1 MSSTNFRKIIISGK
15 ICRIGN
21 KIAACADKEVEM
33 KKEAVFMKRLFAAI
47 LCLCLLAG
55 CGRTDSTGDTCRT
68 AEAPGESM
76 VSDTMGGS
84 GEKAVSAGETFRI
97 IQEQPE
103 NLLLAKTDGNSADV
117 YTLSLR
123 DAELTLDGNA
133 FDRNEP
139 GAYQSFPDGTLTG
152 ALVEVACDLVL
163 ETYPGQLAEVTAVN
177 IRSDG
182 FDDRCALYLRVL
194 NDLWAVDEGLNSDIT
209 MLSVDLSQTGLSDSE
224 QAAVAWVFGGMHD
237 ISETMTVSY
246 EELAAEGYLSDTA
259 PEVDGIPHWKD
270 GCLFTITEQNGQDS
284 IHVEQDSKNITGADP
299 LPRTEEESGAACQL
313 PPAEAGQG
321 QSDFCQPVKTEGG
334 EPDALQNTVTFD
346 AQKWRSAL
354 GAYFFTDCTAS
365 RDAQGHWGD
374 YTVGAAAI
382 S

>member
-1 MSSTNFRKIIISGK
+1 
-15 ICRIGN
+15 
-21 KIAACADKEVEM
+21 
-33 KKEAVFMKRLFAAI
+33 MKRLFAAM

-55 CGRTDSTGDTCRT
+55 CGRTGSTGNTCRT

-123 DAELTLDGNA
+123 DVELTLDGNA

-139 GAYQSFPDGTLTG
+139 GAHQDLPGKTLTG
-152 ALVEVACDLVL
+152 ALVEVAYDLVL
-163 ETYPGQLAEVTAVN
+163 ETYPGQLAEVTVVN

-224 QAAVAWVFGGMHD
+224 QAAVVWVFGGMHD
-237 ISETMTVSY
+237 ISETMTMSY
-246 EELAAEGYLSDTA
+246 EELAAEGYLSDTD
-259 PEVDGIPHWKD
+259 PEVDGIPHWRD
-270 GCLFTITEQNGQDS
+270 GCLFTITEQETGDNELNG
-284 IHVEQDSKNITGADP
+284 A
-299 LPRTEEESGAACQL
+299 R
-313 PPAEAGQG
+313 
-321 QSDFCQPVKTEGG
+321 
-334 EPDALQNTVTFD
+334 NTVTFD

>member
-1 MSSTNFRKIIISGK
+1 MSPMTIILSTFWESSMASFCLFSVAEQMVWEISIFSPFSRKMASIIVKLALGEGCLHHNGVSPFSVSSTVR
-15 ICRIGN
+15 
-21 KIAACADKEVEM
+21 
-33 KKEAVFMKRLFAAI
+33 
-47 LCLCLLAG
+47 LCLLRAFQNNG
-55 CGRTDSTGDTCRT
+55 CI
-68 AEAPGESM
+68 AAP
-76 VSDTMGGS
+76 
-84 GEKAVSAGETFRI
+84 
-97 IQEQPE
+97 
-103 NLLLAKTDGNSADV
+103 
-117 YTLSLR
+117 
-123 DAELTLDGNA
+123 
-133 FDRNEP
+133 
-139 GAYQSFPDGTLTG
+139 
-152 ALVEVACDLVL
+152 
-163 ETYPGQLAEVTAVN
+163 AVN
-177 IRSDG
+177 
-182 FDDRCALYLRVL
+182 ALYLRVL

-237 ISETMTVSY
+237 ISETMTMSY
-246 EELAAEGYLSDTA
+246 EELAAEGYLTGTEPDS
-259 PEVDGIPHWKD
+259 DGIPCWED

-299 LPRTEEESGAACQL
+299 LPRTEEKSGAACQL

-321 QSDFCQPVKTEGG
+321 QSDFCPVKTKSG

>member
-55 CGRTDSTGDTCRT
+55 CGRTDSTGNTCR
-68 AEAPGESM
+68 AEE
-76 VSDTMGGS
+76 GS
-84 GEKAVSAGETFRI
+84 GGGDVSGKTEEPGADAGGELFRVI
-97 IQEQPE
+97 RSQAGAAP
-103 NLLLAKTDGNSADV
+103 LLLAKESGGPGDV
-117 YTLSLR
+117 YTLSPTTV
-123 DAELTLDGNA
+123 EPTLDGRSTA
-133 FDRNEP
+133 AMDLVYTP
-139 GAYQSFPDGTLTG
+139 GTLLEITYG
-152 ALVEVACDLVL
+152 SVL

-237 ISETMTVSY
+237 ISETMTMSY

-270 GCLFTITEQNGQDS
+270 GCLFTITEQETGDNELNG
-284 IHVEQDSKNITGADP
+284 A
-299 LPRTEEESGAACQL
+299 R
-313 PPAEAGQG
+313 
-321 QSDFCQPVKTEGG
+321 
-334 EPDALQNTVTFD
+334 NTVTFD

-365 RDAQGHWGD
+365 RDVQGHWGD
-374 YTVGAAAI
+374 YTVGAEAI

>member
-1 MSSTNFRKIIISGK
+1 
-15 ICRIGN
+15 
-21 KIAACADKEVEM
+21 
-33 KKEAVFMKRLFAAI
+33 MKRLFAAM

-55 CGRTDSTGDTCRT
+55 CGRTGSTGNTCRT

-123 DAELTLDGNA
+123 DVELTLDGNA

-139 GAYQSFPDGTLTG
+139 GAHQDLPGKTLTG
-152 ALVEVACDLVL
+152 ALVEVAYDLVL
-163 ETYPGQLAEVTAVN
+163 ETYPGQLAEVTVVN

-237 ISETMTVSY
+237 ISETMTMSY
-246 EELAAEGYLSDTA
+246 EELAAEGYLSDTD
-259 PEVDGIPHWKD
+259 PEVDGIPHWRD
-270 GCLFTITEQNGQDS
+270 GCLFTITEQETGDNELNG
-284 IHVEQDSKNITGADP
+284 A
-299 LPRTEEESGAACQL
+299 R
-313 PPAEAGQG
+313 
-321 QSDFCQPVKTEGG
+321 
-334 EPDALQNTVTFD
+334 NTVTFD

>member
-1 MSSTNFRKIIISGK
+1 
-15 ICRIGN
+15 
-21 KIAACADKEVEM
+21 
-33 KKEAVFMKRLFAAI
+33 MKRLFAAI

-55 CGRTDSTGDTCRT
+55 CGRTDSTGNTCRT

-123 DAELTLDGNA
+123 DVELTLDGNA

-139 GAYQSFPDGTLTG
+139 GAYQSFPDGALTG
-152 ALVEVACDLVL
+152 ALVEVAYDLVL

-194 NDLWAVDEGLNSDIT
+194 NDLWAVDEGLNNDIT

-224 QAAVAWVFGGMHD
+224 QAAVAWAFGGEHG
-237 ISETMTVSY
+237 ISQVLSLNY
-246 EELAAEGYLSDTA
+246 EQLAAEGYLTGADPDS
-259 PEVDGIPHWKD
+259 DGIPCWED
-270 GCLFTITEQNGQDS
+270 GCLFTITEQETGDNELNG
-284 IHVEQDSKNITGADP
+284 A
-299 LPRTEEESGAACQL
+299 R
-313 PPAEAGQG
+313 
-321 QSDFCQPVKTEGG
+321 
-334 EPDALQNTVTFD
+334 NTVTFD

>member
-1 MSSTNFRKIIISGK
+1 M
-15 ICRIGN
+15 
-21 KIAACADKEVEM
+21 
-33 KKEAVFMKRLFAAI
+33 
-47 LCLCLLAG
+47 
-55 CGRTDSTGDTCRT
+55 
-68 AEAPGESM
+68 
-76 VSDTMGGS
+76 
-84 GEKAVSAGETFRI
+84 
-97 IQEQPE
+97 
-103 NLLLAKTDGNSADV
+103 
-117 YTLSLR
+117 
-123 DAELTLDGNA
+123 
-133 FDRNEP
+133 
-139 GAYQSFPDGTLTG
+139 
-152 ALVEVACDLVL
+152 
-163 ETYPGQLAEVTAVN
+163 N

-224 QAAVAWVFGGMHD
+224 QAAVAWAFGGEHG
-237 ISETMTVSY
+237 ISQVLSLNY
-246 EELAAEGYLSDTA
+246 EQLAAEGYLTGADPDS
-259 PEVDGIPHWKD
+259 DGIPCWKD
-270 GCLFTITEQNGQDS
+270 GCLFTIVEQNGQDS

-299 LPRTEEESGAACQL
+299 LPRTEEESGATCQL

-321 QSDFCQPVKTEGG
+321 QSDFCQPVKTESG

>member
-1 MSSTNFRKIIISGK
+1 MQRKQNVKHKFQKKIISGK
-15 ICRIGN
+15 ICKTGN
-21 KIAACADKEVEM
+21 KITVCADKEVEM
-33 KKEAVFMKRLFAAI
+33 KKEAVFMKQLFAAM

-55 CGRTDSTGDTCRT
+55 CDGKGSTGDTCRT

-123 DAELTLDGNA
+123 DVELTLDGNA

-139 GAYQSFPDGTLTG
+139 GAYQDLPGKTLTG

-163 ETYPGQLAEVTAVN
+163 ETYPGQLGEVTAVN

-224 QAAVAWVFGGMHD
+224 QAAVAWAFGGEHG
-237 ISETMTVSY
+237 ISQVLSLNY
-246 EELAAEGYLSDTA
+246 EQLAAEGYLTGADPDS
-259 PEVDGIPHWKD
+259 DGIPCWED
-270 GCLFTITEQNGQDS
+270 GCLFTITEQETGDNELNG
-284 IHVEQDSKNITGADP
+284 A
-299 LPRTEEESGAACQL
+299 R
-313 PPAEAGQG
+313 
-321 QSDFCQPVKTEGG
+321 
-334 EPDALQNTVTFD
+334 NTVTFD

>member
-1 MSSTNFRKIIISGK
+1 
-15 ICRIGN
+15 
-21 KIAACADKEVEM
+21 
-33 KKEAVFMKRLFAAI
+33 MKRLFAAI

-55 CGRTDSTGDTCRT
+55 CGRTDSTGNTCR
-68 AEAPGESM
+68 AEEGSGESM

-103 NLLLAKTDGNSADV
+103 SMLLAMTDGNSADV

-133 FDRNEP
+133 FDRNEL

-152 ALVEVACDLVL
+152 ALVEVAYDLVL

-182 FDDRCALYLRVL
+182 LDDRCALYLRVL

-237 ISETMTVSY
+237 ISEVLSLSY
-246 EELAAEGYLSDTA
+246 EELAAEENLNQNTLAARVRRIKLRFQKIYREIEHFSDPPCKKSDTA
-259 PEVDGIPHWKD
+259 RHKEKRG
-270 GCLFTITEQNGQDS
+270 G
-284 IHVEQDSKNITGADP
+284 SK
-299 LPRTEEESGAACQL
+299 L
-313 PPAEAGQG
+313 
-321 QSDFCQPVKTEGG
+321 
-334 EPDALQNTVTFD
+334 
-346 AQKWRSAL
+346 
-354 GAYFFTDCTAS
+354 
-365 RDAQGHWGD
+365 
-374 YTVGAAAI
+374 
-382 S
+382 

>member
-1 MSSTNFRKIIISGK
+1 
-15 ICRIGN
+15 
-21 KIAACADKEVEM
+21 
-33 KKEAVFMKRLFAAI
+33 MKRLFAAI

-55 CGRTDSTGDTCRT
+55 CGRTDSTGNTCR
-68 AEAPGESM
+68 AEEGSGESM

-123 DAELTLDGNA
+123 DVELTLDGNA

-139 GAYQSFPDGTLTG
+139 GAYQDLPGKTLTG
-152 ALVEVACDLVL
+152 ALVEVAYDLVL

-224 QAAVAWVFGGMHD
+224 QAAVAWAFGGEHG
-237 ISETMTVSY
+237 ISQVLSLNY
-246 EELAAEGYLSDTA
+246 EQLAAEGYLTGADPDS
-259 PEVDGIPHWKD
+259 DGIPCWEE
-270 GCLFTITEQNGQDS
+270 GCLFTITEQETGDNELNG
-284 IHVEQDSKNITGADP
+284 A
-299 LPRTEEESGAACQL
+299 R
-313 PPAEAGQG
+313 
-321 QSDFCQPVKTEGG
+321 
-334 EPDALQNTVTFD
+334 NTVTFD

>member
-1 MSSTNFRKIIISGK
+1 
-15 ICRIGN
+15 
-21 KIAACADKEVEM
+21 
-33 KKEAVFMKRLFAAI
+33 MKRLFAAI

-55 CGRTDSTGDTCRT
+55 CGRTDSTGNTCRT

-123 DAELTLDGNA
+123 DVELTLDGNA

-139 GAYQSFPDGTLTG
+139 GAYQDLPGKTLTG

-237 ISETMTVSY
+237 ISETMTMSY

-270 GCLFTITEQNGQDS
+270 GCLFTITEQENGDN
-284 IHVEQDSKNITGADP
+284 ELNGA
-299 LPRTEEESGAACQL
+299 R
-313 PPAEAGQG
+313 
-321 QSDFCQPVKTEGG
+321 
-334 EPDALQNTVTFD
+334 NTVTFD

-354 GAYFFTDCTAS
+354 GAYFFADCTAEQAL
-365 RDAQGHWGD
+365 DGHWGD
-374 YTVGAAAI
+374 YTVGSEAI

>member
-1 MSSTNFRKIIISGK
+1 
-15 ICRIGN
+15 
-21 KIAACADKEVEM
+21 M
-33 KKEAVFMKRLFAAI
+33 KQLFAAI

-55 CGRTDSTGDTCRT
+55 CGRTDSTGNTCR
-68 AEAPGESM
+68 AEDEPTVGAEKAEPIGES
-76 VSDTMGGS
+76 
-84 GEKAVSAGETFRI
+84 FRI
-97 IQEQPE
+97 IQEKPDW
-103 NLLLAKTDGNSADV
+103 LLLAKEEGDSAEV
-117 YTLSLR
+117 YTLSLS
-123 DAELTLDGNA
+123 DTELTLDGEV
-133 FDRNEP
+133 FERNEP
-139 GAYQSFPDGTLTG
+139 GAYQRFPDGTLTG
-152 ALVEVACDLVL
+152 ALVEVAYDLVL
-163 ETYPGQLAEVTAVN
+163 ETYPGQLAGVTAVN
-177 IRSDG
+177 LRSDG

-237 ISETMTVSY
+237 ISETMTMSY

-259 PEVDGIPHWKD
+259 SEVDGIPHWKD

-299 LPRTEEESGAACQL
+299 LPRTEEESGATCQL
-313 PPAEAGQG
+313 PPAEAEHG

>member
-1 MSSTNFRKIIISGK
+1 
-15 ICRIGN
+15 
-21 KIAACADKEVEM
+21 
-33 KKEAVFMKRLFAAI
+33 MKRLFAAM

-55 CGRTDSTGDTCRT
+55 CGGKGSTGDTCRT

-103 NLLLAKTDGNSADV
+103 NLLLAKTDGNSVDV

-139 GAYQSFPDGTLTG
+139 GTYQDLPGKTLTG
-152 ALVEVACDLVL
+152 ALVEVAYDLVL

-209 MLSVDLSQTGLSDSE
+209 MLSMDLSQTGLSDSE
-224 QAAVAWVFGGMHD
+224 QAAVAWAFGGEHG
-237 ISETMTVSY
+237 ISQVLSLNY
-246 EELAAEGYLSDTA
+246 EQLAAEGYLTGADPDS
-259 PEVDGIPHWKD
+259 DGIPCWED
-270 GCLFTITEQNGQDS
+270 GCLFTITEQETGDNELNG
-284 IHVEQDSKNITGADP
+284 A
-299 LPRTEEESGAACQL
+299 R
-313 PPAEAGQG
+313 
-321 QSDFCQPVKTEGG
+321 
-334 EPDALQNTVTFD
+334 NTVTFD

-354 GAYFFTDCTAS
+354 GAYFFADCTAS

>member
-1 MSSTNFRKIIISGK
+1 
-15 ICRIGN
+15 
-21 KIAACADKEVEM
+21 M
-33 KKEAVFMKRLFAAI
+33 KQLFAAM

-55 CGRTDSTGDTCRT
+55 CGGKGSTGDTCRT

-117 YTLSLR
+117 YTLSLK
-123 DAELTLDGNA
+123 DTELTLDGAA

-139 GAYQSFPDGTLTG
+139 GAYQRFPDGALTG

-209 MLSVDLSQTGLSDSE
+209 AVSVDLSQTSLPESE
-224 QAAVAWVFGGMHD
+224 QAAVAWAFGGEHG
-237 ISETMTVSY
+237 ISQVLSLNY
-246 EELAAEGYLSDTA
+246 EQLAVEGYLTGADPDSDGM
-259 PEVDGIPHWKD
+259 PCWKD
-270 GCLFTITEQNGQDS
+270 GCLFTITEQETGDNELNG
-284 IHVEQDSKNITGADP
+284 A
-299 LPRTEEESGAACQL
+299 R
-313 PPAEAGQG
+313 
-321 QSDFCQPVKTEGG
+321 
-334 EPDALQNTVTFD
+334 NTVTFD

-354 GAYFFTDCTAS
+354 GAYFFADCTAEQAL
-365 RDAQGHWGD
+365 DGHWGD
-374 YTVGAAAI
+374 YTVGSEAI

>member
-1 MSSTNFRKIIISGK
+1 
-15 ICRIGN
+15 
-21 KIAACADKEVEM
+21 
-33 KKEAVFMKRLFAAI
+33 MKRLFAAI

-55 CGRTDSTGDTCRT
+55 CGRTDSTGNTCRT

-123 DAELTLDGNA
+123 DVELTLDGNA

-139 GAYQSFPDGTLTG
+139 GAYQSFPDGALTG

-209 MLSVDLSQTGLSDSE
+209 MLSMDLSQTGLSDSE
-224 QAAVAWVFGGMHD
+224 QAAVAWAFGGEHG
-237 ISETMTVSY
+237 ISQVLSLNY
-246 EELAAEGYLSDTA
+246 EQLAAEGYLTGADPDS
-259 PEVDGIPHWKD
+259 DGIPCWED
-270 GCLFTITEQNGQDS
+270 GCLFTITEQETGDNELNG
-284 IHVEQDSKNITGADP
+284 A
-299 LPRTEEESGAACQL
+299 R
-313 PPAEAGQG
+313 
-321 QSDFCQPVKTEGG
+321 
-334 EPDALQNTVTFD
+334 NTVTFD

-365 RDAQGHWGD
+365 RDVQGHWGD

>member
-1 MSSTNFRKIIISGK
+1 
-15 ICRIGN
+15 
-21 KIAACADKEVEM
+21 
-33 KKEAVFMKRLFAAI
+33 MKRLFAAI

-55 CGRTDSTGDTCRT
+55 CGGKGSTGDTCRT

-123 DAELTLDGNA
+123 DVELTLDGNA
-133 FDRNEP
+133 FDQNEP
-139 GAYQSFPDGTLTG
+139 GAYQDLPGKTLTG

-209 MLSVDLSQTGLSDSE
+209 MLSVDLSKTGLSDSE
-224 QAAVAWVFGGMHD
+224 QAAVAWAFGGEHG
-237 ISETMTVSY
+237 VSQVLSLNY
-246 EELAAEGYLSDTA
+246 EQLAAEGYLTGADPDS
-259 PEVDGIPHWKD
+259 DGIPCWED
-270 GCLFTITEQNGQDS
+270 GCLFTITEQETGDNELNG
-284 IHVEQDSKNITGADP
+284 A
-299 LPRTEEESGAACQL
+299 R
-313 PPAEAGQG
+313 
-321 QSDFCQPVKTEGG
+321 
-334 EPDALQNTVTFD
+334 NTVTFD

-354 GAYFFTDCTAS
+354 GAYFFADCTAEQAL
-365 RDAQGHWGD
+365 DGHWGD
-374 YTVGAAAI
+374 YTVGSEAI

>member
-1 MSSTNFRKIIISGK
+1 
-15 ICRIGN
+15 
-21 KIAACADKEVEM
+21 
-33 KKEAVFMKRLFAAI
+33 MKRLFAAM

-55 CGRTDSTGDTCRT
+55 CDGKGSTGDTCRT

-117 YTLSLR
+117 YTLALR
-123 DAELTLDGNA
+123 DAELTLNGKA

-139 GAYQSFPDGTLTG
+139 GAYQRFPDGTLTG

-194 NDLWAVDEGLNSDIT
+194 NDLWTVDEGLNNDIT

-224 QAAVAWVFGGMHD
+224 QAAVAWAFGGEHG
-237 ISETMTVSY
+237 ISQVLSLNY
-246 EELAAEGYLSDTA
+246 EQLAAEGYLTGADPDS
-259 PEVDGIPHWKD
+259 DGIPCWED
-270 GCLFTITEQNGQDS
+270 GCLFTITEQETGDNELNG
-284 IHVEQDSKNITGADP
+284 A
-299 LPRTEEESGAACQL
+299 R
-313 PPAEAGQG
+313 
-321 QSDFCQPVKTEGG
+321 
-334 EPDALQNTVTFD
+334 NTVTFD

-354 GAYFFTDCTAS
+354 GAYFFADCTAEQAL
-365 RDAQGHWGD
+365 DGHWGD
-374 YTVGAAAI
+374 YTVGSEAI

>member
-1 MSSTNFRKIIISGK
+1 
-15 ICRIGN
+15 
-21 KIAACADKEVEM
+21 
-33 KKEAVFMKRLFAAI
+33 MKRLFAAM

-55 CGRTDSTGDTCRT
+55 CGGKGSTGDTCGT
-68 AEAPGESM
+68 KDDPAAG
-76 VSDTMGGS
+76 T
-84 GEKAVSAGETFRI
+84 EKVEPAGETFRI

-103 NLLLAKTDGNSADV
+103 SLLLAKADGGPGDV

-139 GAYQSFPDGTLTG
+139 GAYQRFPDGALTG
-152 ALVEVACDLVL
+152 ALVEVAYDLVL

-237 ISETMTVSY
+237 ISETMTMSY
-246 EELAAEGYLSDTA
+246 EELAAERYLSDTA

-270 GCLFTITEQNGQDS
+270 GCLFTITEQENGDN
-284 IHVEQDSKNITGADP
+284 ELNGA
-299 LPRTEEESGAACQL
+299 R
-313 PPAEAGQG
+313 
-321 QSDFCQPVKTEGG
+321 
-334 EPDALQNTVTFD
+334 NTVTFD

-354 GAYFFTDCTAS
+354 GAYFFADCTAEQAL
-365 RDAQGHWGD
+365 DGHWGD
-374 YTVGAAAI
+374 YTVGSEAI

>member
-1 MSSTNFRKIIISGK
+1 
-15 ICRIGN
+15 
-21 KIAACADKEVEM
+21 M
-33 KKEAVFMKRLFAAI
+33 KQLFAAI

-55 CGRTDSTGDTCRT
+55 CGRTDSTGNTCR
-68 AEAPGESM
+68 AEEGSGESM

-84 GEKAVSAGETFRI
+84 DEKAVSAGETFRI

-117 YTLSLR
+117 YTLALR
-123 DAELTLDGNA
+123 DAELTLNGKA

-139 GAYQSFPDGTLTG
+139 GACQRFPDGTLTG

-163 ETYPGQLAEVTAVN
+163 ETYPGQLGEVTAVN
-177 IRSDG
+177 LRSDG

-209 MLSVDLSQTGLSDSE
+209 MLSVDLSQTSLPESE

-237 ISETMTVSY
+237 ISETMTMSY

-270 GCLFTITEQNGQDS
+270 GCLFTIVEQNG
-284 IHVEQDSKNITGADP
+284 QDSKNITGADP
-299 LPRTEEESGAACQL
+299 MPRTEEERGAACQL

-321 QSDFCQPVKTEGG
+321 QSDFCPVKTESG

>member
-1 MSSTNFRKIIISGK
+1 
-15 ICRIGN
+15 
-21 KIAACADKEVEM
+21 
-33 KKEAVFMKRLFAAI
+33 
-47 LCLCLLAG
+47 
-55 CGRTDSTGDTCRT
+55 
-68 AEAPGESM
+68 M

-152 ALVEVACDLVL
+152 ALVEVAYDLVL

-224 QAAVAWVFGGMHD
+224 QAAVAWAFGGEHG
-237 ISETMTVSY
+237 ISQVLSLNY
-246 EELAAEGYLSDTA
+246 EQLAAEGYLSDTA

-270 GCLFTITEQNGQDS
+270 GCLFTITEQETGDNELNG
-284 IHVEQDSKNITGADP
+284 A
-299 LPRTEEESGAACQL
+299 R
-313 PPAEAGQG
+313 
-321 QSDFCQPVKTEGG
+321 
-334 EPDALQNTVTFD
+334 NTVTFD

>member
-1 MSSTNFRKIIISGK
+1 
-15 ICRIGN
+15 
-21 KIAACADKEVEM
+21 M
-33 KKEAVFMKRLFAAI
+33 KQLFVAI
-47 LCLCLLAG
+47 LCLCLLTG
-55 CGRTDSTGDTCRT
+55 CGRTDSTGNTCRT

-123 DAELTLDGNA
+123 DVELTLDGNA

-139 GAYQSFPDGTLTG
+139 GAYQDLPGKTLTG

-209 MLSVDLSQTGLSDSE
+209 MLSMDLSQTGLSDSE
-224 QAAVAWVFGGMHD
+224 QAAVAWAFGGEHG
-237 ISETMTVSY
+237 ISQVLSLNY
-246 EELAAEGYLSDTA
+246 EQLAAEGYLTGADPDS
-259 PEVDGIPHWKD
+259 DGIPCWED
-270 GCLFTITEQNGQDS
+270 GCLFTITEQETGDNELNG
-284 IHVEQDSKNITGADP
+284 A
-299 LPRTEEESGAACQL
+299 R
-313 PPAEAGQG
+313 
-321 QSDFCQPVKTEGG
+321 
-334 EPDALQNTVTFD
+334 NTVTFD

-354 GAYFFTDCTAS
+354 GAYFFADCTAEQAL
-365 RDAQGHWGD
+365 DGHWGD
-374 YTVGAAAI
+374 YTVGSEAI